1 MLIPLSCSA
10 PQQGIKPDVLYDY
23 NVNYDFNKLRTYAWQ
38 PVPEALK
45 ADKFVVERIISAV
58 DAQLQAKGYRNV
70 VSAPDF
76 QIALF
81 GIALEKLDSWNYVV
95 YEEGRLKLS
104 FYEKQSGELI
114 WWGETR
120 ARLKPDSLPEE
131 KDQRVKDA
139 VGRILEKFPPS
150 P

>member
-1 MLIPLSCSA
+1 M
-10 PQQGIKPDVLYDY
+10 
-23 NVNYDFNKLRTYAWQ
+23 
-38 PVPEALK
+38 
-45 ADKFVVERIISAV
+45 ERIISAV
-58 DAQLQAKGYRNV
+58 DNQLASRGYRNV
-70 VSAPDF
+70 TSAPDF

-104 FYEKQSGELI
+104 FYETQSGELI

-131 KDQRVKDA
+131 KEQRVKDA
-139 VGRILEKFPPS
+139 VSRILEKFPPS